1 MAELQSNRRLVS
13 NLDYIHSSQF
23 RFLITKLPTV
33 EYFVT
38 SVNLPQ
44 ISLSG
49 EAEINTPFKEISLGG
64 DTVIYE
70 DLSVEF
76 LVDEDLKN
84 WLEVYEWIQGI
95 GFPESRGKQYS
106 DALANSVVFPES
118 IYSDAKLILLTNKS
132 NPNIEIT
139 FQEVYPSSLSGLQ
152 FTTQETDM
160 NVLRATAEFK
170 FLNTSIVRL

>member
-106 DALANSVVFPES
+106 INF
-118 IYSDAKLILLTNKS
+118 
-132 NPNIEIT
+132 
-139 FQEVYPSSLSGLQ
+139 
-152 FTTQETDM
+152 
-160 NVLRATAEFK
+160 
-170 FLNTSIVRL
+170 

>member
-106 DALANSVVFPES
+106 DTLANSVSFPQS
-118 IYSDAKLILLTNKS
+118 IYSEAKLILLTNKS

-160 NVLRATAEFK
+160 NVLKATAEFK
-170 FLNTSIVRL
+170 FLNTTIVRL